1 LHPARG
7 IVAVKDLNLRIE
19 PGEVFGL
26 LGPNGSGKS
35 TTLKIILGLVS
46 PTHGRTEIFG
56 RDSRL
61 VESREAVGFLPEN
74 PYFYKY
80 LSGEETLRFFG
91 RLCGLGGA
99 RLKEQINELIE
110 LVGLT
115 RARKRRLGTYSK
127 GMLQRIGLAQALI
140 HDPRLV
146 ILDEPTAGVDPA
158 GSREIRDLIL
168 DLKRRGI
175 TVLLS
180 SHLLAQAQ
188 EICDRVGILAD
199 GVLVREGHLQELIA
213 IENQTELVIADASTQ
228 LVNEIESV
236 INRSNA
242 KLIEC
247 RKSTTTLERLFL
259 EATAKNDEARM
270 SNDEVKMTN
279 ESASTLQRFNAST
292 LAKPYRAFSIGRIS
306 AITLNTLT
314 ELTRLRVF
322 YVLLVF
328 ALLLIGSSIFMAQFS
343 FQQEFQ
349 ILKDVSLGAISI
361 FTSLLAIVA
370 TARLLPQD
378 IEDRTVYTILAKPVP
393 RFEYVLGKIAGVLL
407 LLAISTLV
415 MSAAFLLVL
424 FLREQ
429 AVIHATLGQMA
440 GAPPEQLAD
449 ALRAIR
455 SSALNIDIFPGIII
469 IYLKACLL
477 AALTL
482 FVSTFATTNIFT
494 IVVMAFIYFIGHLQA
509 TAREYWLQEHSSG
522 LLTRVFLAIVALL
535 FPDLQ
540 AFNLVDDIVA
550 GTAISM
556 AVFAK
561 TALLGIFYTTIYTL
575 LAAFVFYGKE
585 L

>member
-1 LHPARG
+1 M
-7 IVAVKDLNLRIE
+7 
-19 PGEVFGL
+19 
-26 LGPNGSGKS
+26 KS
-35 TTLKIILGLVS
+35 RYRSFSL
-46 PTHGRTEIFG
+46 
-56 RDSRL
+56 
-61 VESREAVGFLPEN
+61 A
-74 PYFYKY
+74 
-80 LSGEETLRFFG
+80 
-91 RLCGLGGA
+91 
-99 RLKEQINELIE
+99 
-110 LVGLT
+110 
-115 RARKRRLGTYSK
+115 
-127 GMLQRIGLAQALI
+127 RIG
-140 HDPRLV
+140 
-146 ILDEPTAGVDPA
+146 
-158 GSREIRDLIL
+158 
-168 DLKRRGI
+168 
-175 TVLLS
+175 
-180 SHLLAQAQ
+180 
-188 EICDRVGILAD
+188 
-199 GVLVREGHLQELIA
+199 
-213 IENQTELVIADASTQ
+213 
-228 LVNEIESV
+228 
-236 INRSNA
+236 
-242 KLIEC
+242 
-247 RKSTTTLERLFL
+247 
-259 EATAKNDEARM
+259 
-270 SNDEVKMTN
+270 
-279 ESASTLQRFNAST
+279 
-292 LAKPYRAFSIGRIS
+292 
-306 AITLNTLT
+306 AITANTLT

-349 ILKDVSLGAISI
+349 ILKDISLGAISI

-378 IEDRTVYTILAKPVP
+378 LEDRTVYTILAKPVP

-424 FLREQ
+424 YLREQ
-429 AVIHATLGQMA
+429 AVIHATLRQMS
-440 GAPPEQLAD
+440 GAPPEQIAD
-449 ALRAIR
+449 ALRAI
-455 SSALNIDIFPGIII
+455 LNIDIFPGIVI

-550 GTAISM
+550 GTAISL
-556 AVFAK
+556 ALFTK